1 MVSRDAYT
9 SKNIVKKDIRLGEI
23 EAEPSEVL
31 QRALAG
37 KILSDVFFRKNDEE
51 ELENHSGRRTRLTFI
66 GTQCLFYDFDDASC
80 DIDEF
85 VSRLRI
91 KPTFGYTTLS
101 DGKIENGRKLH
112 KFRLGYI
119 LSDFVYGLDNRERLW
134 KEIAR
139 ENNIVPTFIK
149 GKKVQGEQ
157 DKYDKGCTSV
167 QWFFG
172 TNDKARTVFFPE
184 NIYQVPT
191 ELVGLP
197 LSYDEYLSYREES
210 ERITTERKRQIARN
224 EHFWDNESNK
234 YLYRET
240 LKGSGWSEEDD
251 TCGIRRYPYFDVT
264 ICGRMKSL
272 KIAKTD
278 EDGNI
283 LKKDNNIIYETR
295 LKRDKRK
302 KNNGGFDED
311 EYVEAYRYKYQ
322 VVPFRDG
329 EHRRVKLYVAAQK
342 MAENYNKLRE
352 KEPWHPELDDTILF
366 YFLHSYAHT
375 YFELEG
381 KGNTITNDEL
391 ADIAISVNDDY
402 REGNDTSF
410 FDRETRTKR
419 RAEPMMSMR
428 FSMLTQRQK
437 SALITSQIKVEDVL
451 NNFDWTLSPSDNL
464 ERLNGAEKGKMY
476 GGRKMKDDKSL
487 KTFFKKIRKAIECGI
502 YTNKAGRVIYDFN
515 NFNNIS
521 KEVIDS
527 FITYFDFSFSSFFKV
542 SGKKG
547 SAGRRGD
554 KRRIV
559 MEALEGVERM
569 SVRKTQAFLKERG
582 IEASVGYLTQ
592 ILKGTGCSLTISTS
606 YNIKERTILPTG
618 NKNSEQCPF
627 KENILESL
635 VKGITIKDIALN
647 LGINEKTV
655 KRHIK
660 KAKDAGIIY
669 NEGSKK
675 YPKWVMCDKSMASGG
690 NLTSKD
696 TNINKE
702 KQINK
707 KTTMMNSS
715 IIINENVPQGF
726 GDNLPLDE
734 SAMSAYT
741 GEYTDEAYINDT
753 APELPYTCYKTGFTE
768 IYKDEV
774 TIPFKSAIAENFA
787 GQHII
792 PYTQPT
798 PKTDSFDN
806 VRNYDSSSS
815 RTEYATEPF
824 DNAFK
829 AKAKCVLDD
838 SLLQDLP
845 SSSNTIKEYMPE
857 DIYNGTVSDIN
868 TGMYRSERNDMTMGL
883 LPTPEKR
890 TELKAKLA
898 SIISRYDNDVVGF
911 VKNCNGFYMR
921 FSQVASGELF
931 YYNNTWRKNMEIE
944 MKCTDL
950 LIEELFRELEE
961 EEVVAA

>member
-1 MVSRDAYT
+1 MVSRDAYS

-37 KILSDVFFRKNDEE
+37 KILSDVFFRKSDEE

-85 VSRLRI
+85 VSRLKI

-101 DGKIENGRKLH
+101 DGKVENGRKLH
-112 KFRLGYI
+112 KFRLAYC

-134 KEIAR
+134 KQIAR
-139 ENNIVPTFIK
+139 ENDIVPTFIK

-157 DKYDKGCTSV
+157 DKYDKGCSSV

-210 ERITTERKRQIARN
+210 ERITAERKRQIARN
-224 EHFWDNESNK
+224 EHFWDDESNK

-240 LKGSGWSEEDD
+240 LKGSGWLEEDD

-272 KIAKTD
+272 KMAKTD
-278 EDGNI
+278 ENGNI
-283 LKKDNNIIYETR
+283 LKDKDNNIIYETR
-295 LKRDKRK
+295 LKRDKRR
-302 KNNGGFDED
+302 KNNGGFDQE

-352 KEPWHPELDDTILF
+352 KEPWHPELNDTILF

-391 ADIAISVNDDY
+391 VDIAISVNDDY

-410 FDRETRTKR
+410 FDREARTKR
-419 RAEPMMSMR
+419 RAEPMISMR

-437 SALITSQIKVEDVL
+437 SALITSQIKVEDIL

-476 GGRKMKDDKSL
+476 GGRKMKDEKSL
-487 KTFFKKIRKAIECGI
+487 KAFFKKIRKAIECGI
-502 YTNKAGRVIYDFN
+502 YTNKAGSIIYDFN

-521 KEVIDS
+521 KEVIES

-547 SAGRRGD
+547 STGRREE
-554 KRRIV
+554 KRRMV

-582 IEASVGYLTQ
+582 IEVSVGYLTQ
-592 ILKGTGCSLTISTS
+592 ISMVTFNEKCSLSISTS
-606 YNIKERTILPTG
+606 NNIKERTILPTG
-618 NKNSEQCPF
+618 KKDSEQHVTI
-627 KENILESL
+627 ENTIIESL
-635 VKGITIKDIALN
+635 IKGVTIKDISDN
-647 LGINEKTV
+647 LRMTERTI
-655 KRHIK
+655 KRYVT
-660 KAKDAGIIY
+660 KAKDAGIIR
-669 NEGSKK
+669 NEG
-675 YPKWVMCDKSMASGG
+675 YGRYTHWVLCDNSYMSPA
-690 NLTSKD
+690 
-696 TNINKE
+696 NINKE
-702 KQINK
+702 KKIK
-707 KTTMMNSS
+707 KNTTIMNT
-715 IIINENVPQGF
+715 ITINENVPQGF

-741 GEYTDEAYINDT
+741 GEYTDEEYINDT

-768 IYKDEV
+768 IFKDET
-774 TIPFKSAIAENFA
+774 TIPFKSAIAENFT

-798 PKTDSFDN
+798 PMKMTKT
-806 VRNYDSSSS
+806 SS

-845 SSSNTIKEYMPE
+845 SSSNTIEEDMPE
-857 DIYNGTVSDIN
+857 DIYNGTVSDMN

-898 SIISRYDNDVVGF
+898 SIIAKYDNDVVGF
-911 VKNCNGFYMR
+911 VKSCNGFYMR

-931 YYNNTWRKNMEIE
+931 YYHNTWRKNMEIE

-950 LIEELFRELEE
+950 LIEELFRELGE

>member
-37 KILSDVFFRKNDEE
+37 KILSDVFFRKSDEE

-134 KEIAR
+134 KQIAR

-210 ERITTERKRQIARN
+210 ERITAERKRQIARN
-224 EHFWDNESNK
+224 EHFWDNESNM
-234 YLYRET
+234 YLFQET

-278 EDGNI
+278 EEGNI
-283 LKKDNNIIYETR
+283 LKDNDNNIIYETR
-295 LKRDKRK
+295 LKKKRK
-302 KNNGGFDED
+302 TEED
-311 EYVEAYRYKYQ
+311 VIGYRYKYQ

-547 SAGRRGD
+547 SAGRRGE

-582 IEASVGYLTQ
+582 IEASRGTVAEILNISPVQIHNLT
-592 ILKGTGCSLTISTS
+592 SN
-606 YNIKERTILPTG
+606 NIKERTILSTG
-618 NKNSEQCPF
+618 NNKIGHPD
-627 KENILESL
+627 ILKKLTCGLSA
-635 VKGITIKDIALN
+635 KDIALE
-647 LGINEKTV
+647 LGISWITV
-655 KRHIK
+655 QRYIK

-675 YPKWVMCDKSMASGG
+675 YPKWVMCDRSMASGG

-702 KQINK
+702 KQKNK
-707 KTTMMNSS
+707 NTTIMNTS

-741 GEYTDEAYINDT
+741 GEYTDEDFINDT

-768 IYKDEV
+768 IFADEV

-798 PKTDSFDN
+798 PMKMTKTDTFEN

-845 SSSNTIKEYMPE
+845 SSLNTIEEDMPE

-898 SIISRYDNDVVGF
+898 SIISKYDNDVVGF
-911 VKNCNGFYMR
+911 VKSCNGFYMR

-931 YYNNTWRKNMEIE
+931 YYHNTWRKNMEIE

-950 LIEELFRELEE
+950 LIEELFRELGE
-961 EEVVAA
+961 EEVVVA

>member
-1 MVSRDAYT
+1 MPVRLMVSRDAYT

-37 KILSDVFFRKNDEE
+37 KILSDVFFRKSDEE

-172 TNDKARTVFFPE
+172 TSDKARTVFFPE

-210 ERITTERKRQIARN
+210 ERITAERKRQIARN

-240 LKGSGWSEEDD
+240 LKGSGWLEEDD

-278 EDGNI
+278 EEGNI

-295 LKRDKRK
+295 LKKKRK
-302 KNNGGFDED
+302 TEED
-311 EYVEAYRYKYQ
+311 VVGYRYKYQ

-515 NFNNIS
+515 NFNHIS

-527 FITYFDFSFSSFFKV
+527 FITYFDFSFSSFFNV

-547 SAGRRGD
+547 SDGRRGE

-582 IEASVGYLTQ
+582 IEASRGTVAEILNISPVQ
-592 ILKGTGCSLTISTS
+592 IHNVTS
-606 YNIKERTILPTG
+606 NNIKERTILSTG
-618 NKNSEQCPF
+618 NNKIGHPD
-627 KENILESL
+627 ILKKLTCGLSA
-635 VKGITIKDIALN
+635 KDIALE
-647 LGINEKTV
+647 LGISWITV
-655 KRHIK
+655 QRYIK
-660 KAKDAGIIY
+660 KAKDAGIIR

-675 YPKWVMCDKSMASGG
+675 FPKWVMIPASGG
-690 NLTSKD
+690 KLTSKD

-702 KQINK
+702 KQIKN
-707 KTTMMNSS
+707 TTIMNTS

-741 GEYTDEAYINDT
+741 GEYTDEDYINDT
-753 APELPYTCYKTGFTE
+753 APELPYTCFKTGFTE
-768 IYKDEV
+768 IFKDEV
-774 TIPFKSAIAENFA
+774 TIPFKSAIAENIA
-787 GQHII
+787 GEHII
-792 PYTQPT
+792 PYIQPT
-798 PKTDSFDN
+798 PKKMTKTDSFEN

-838 SLLQDLP
+838 SLLQYLP
-845 SSSNTIKEYMPE
+845 SSSNTIEEDMPE

-868 TGMYRSERNDMTMGL
+868 TGMYRSERNDITMGL

-890 TELKAKLA
+890 SELKAKLA
-898 SIISRYDNDVVGF
+898 SIISKYDNDVVGF
-911 VKNCNGFYMR
+911 VKSCNGFYMR

-931 YYNNTWRKNMEIE
+931 YYHNTWRKNMEIE

-950 LIEELFRELEE
+950 LIEELFSELGE

>member
-51 ELENHSGRRTRLTFI
+51 ELENHSGRRTRLTFV

-210 ERITTERKRQIARN
+210 ERITADRKRQIARN

-582 IEASVGYLTQ
+582 IEVSVGYLTQ
-592 ILKGTGCSLTISTS
+592 ISMGTFNEKCSLSISTS
-606 YNIKERTILPTG
+606 NNIKERTILSTG
-618 NKNSEQCPF
+618 KKDSEQHVRI
-627 KENILESL
+627 ENAIIDSL
-635 VKGITIKDIALN
+635 TKGITIKDISIS
-647 LGINEKTV
+647 LGLTERTIR
-655 KRHIK
+655 RHIK
-660 KAKDAGIIY
+660 KAKEAGIIR
-669 NEGSKK
+669 NEGYGKYSHWIVVEDKSYADK
-675 YPKWVMCDKSMASGG
+675 YPKNNNNTTSTTYIADKTGIFGNGCTLKPEPDKTGILGNNVTIETSIKQPTKFVMREDFENCREISAW
-690 NLTSKD
+690 D
-696 TNINKE
+696 TPAEEPKKKE
-702 KQINK
+702 KEETKNIETAISQEHCKRPETVIENDDD
-707 KTTMMNSS
+707 TCMG
-715 IIINENVPQGF
+715 NEEIESMSAALKGLIDHDIYEQSRNVPEPPFNVEEMVEG
-726 GDNLPLDE
+726 LDDYFY
-734 SAMSAYT
+734 YT
-741 GEYTDEAYINDT
+741 GE
-753 APELPYTCYKTGFTE
+753 G
-768 IYKDEV
+768 KD
-774 TIPFKSAIAENFA
+774 
-787 GQHII
+787 
-792 PYTQPT
+792 
-798 PKTDSFDN
+798 
-806 VRNYDSSSS
+806 
-815 RTEYATEPF
+815 
-824 DNAFK
+824 
-829 AKAKCVLDD
+829 
-838 SLLQDLP
+838 
-845 SSSNTIKEYMPE
+845 
-857 DIYNGTVSDIN
+857 
-868 TGMYRSERNDMTMGL
+868 
-883 LPTPEKR
+883 
-890 TELKAKLA
+890 
-898 SIISRYDNDVVGF
+898 RYDDWF
-911 VKNCNGFYMR
+911 DYSK
-921 FSQVASGELF
+921 A
-931 YYNNTWRKNMEIE
+931 I
-944 MKCTDL
+944 
-950 LIEELFRELEE
+950 
-961 EEVVAA
+961 

>member
-37 KILSDVFFRKNDEE
+37 KILSDVFFLKSDEE

-119 LSDFVYGLDNRERLW
+119 LSDFVYGLDNRGRLW
-134 KEIAR
+134 KQIAR

-157 DKYDKGCTSV
+157 DKYDKGCSSV

-210 ERITTERKRQIARN
+210 ERITAERKRQIARN

-234 YLYRET
+234 YLFQET

-251 TCGIRRYPYFDVT
+251 TCGIRRYPYFDVS

-278 EDGNI
+278 NDGNI
-283 LKKDNNIIYETR
+283 LKDNDNNIIYETR
-295 LKRDKRK
+295 LKKKRK
-302 KNNGGFDED
+302 TEED
-311 EYVEAYRYKYQ
+311 VIGYRYKYQ

-515 NFNNIS
+515 NFNHIS

-547 SAGRRGD
+547 SAGRRGE

-582 IEASVGYLTQ
+582 IEASRGTVAEILNISPVQ
-592 ILKGTGCSLTISTS
+592 IHNVTS
-606 YNIKERTILPTG
+606 NNIKERTILSTG
-618 NKNSEQCPF
+618 NNKIGHPD
-627 KENILESL
+627 ILKKLTCGLSA
-635 VKGITIKDIALN
+635 KDIALE
-647 LGINEKTV
+647 LGISWITV
-655 KRHIK
+655 QRYIK

-675 YPKWVMCDKSMASGG
+675 FPKWMMCDKSMASGG

-702 KQINK
+702 KQIK
-707 KTTMMNSS
+707 KNTTIMNTS

-741 GEYTDEAYINDT
+741 GEYTDEDFINDT
-753 APELPYTCYKTGFTE
+753 APELPYTCFKTGFTE
-768 IYKDEV
+768 IFKDEV

-798 PKTDSFDN
+798 PMKMTKTDSFEN

-845 SSSNTIKEYMPE
+845 SSSNTIEEDMPE

-868 TGMYRSERNDMTMGL
+868 TGMYRSERNDITMGL

-898 SIISRYDNDVVGF
+898 SIISKYDNDVVGF
-911 VKNCNGFYMR
+911 VKSCNGFYMR

-950 LIEELFRELEE
+950 LIEELFRELGEE
-961 EEVVAA
+961 ELATA

>member
-1 MVSRDAYT
+1 MPVRLMVSRDAYT

-37 KILSDVFFRKNDEE
+37 KILSDVFFRKSDEE

-172 TNDKARTVFFPE
+172 TSDKARTVFFPE

-210 ERITTERKRQIARN
+210 ERITAERKRQIARN

-240 LKGSGWSEEDD
+240 LKGSGWLEEDD

-278 EDGNI
+278 EEGNI

-295 LKRDKRK
+295 LKKKRK
-302 KNNGGFDED
+302 TEED
-311 EYVEAYRYKYQ
+311 VVGYRYKYQ

-515 NFNNIS
+515 NFNHIS

-527 FITYFDFSFSSFFKV
+527 FITYFDFSFSSFFNV

-547 SAGRRGD
+547 SDGRRGE

-582 IEASVGYLTQ
+582 IEASRGTVAEILNISPVQ
-592 ILKGTGCSLTISTS
+592 IHNVTS
-606 YNIKERTILPTG
+606 NNIKERTILSTG
-618 NKNSEQCPF
+618 NNKIGHPD
-627 KENILESL
+627 ILKKLTCGLSA
-635 VKGITIKDIALN
+635 KDIALE
-647 LGINEKTV
+647 LGISWITV
-655 KRHIK
+655 QRYIK
-660 KAKDAGIIY
+660 KAKDAGIIR

-675 YPKWVMCDKSMASGG
+675 FPKWVMIPASGG
-690 NLTSKD
+690 KLTSKD

-702 KQINK
+702 KQIKN
-707 KTTMMNSS
+707 TTIMNTS

-741 GEYTDEAYINDT
+741 GEYTDEDYINDT
-753 APELPYTCYKTGFTE
+753 APELPYTCFKTGFTE
-768 IYKDEV
+768 IFKDEV
-774 TIPFKSAIAENFA
+774 TIPFKSAIAENIA
-787 GQHII
+787 GEHII
-792 PYTQPT
+792 PYIQPT
-798 PKTDSFDN
+798 PKKMTKTDSFEN

-845 SSSNTIKEYMPE
+845 SSSNTIEEDMPE

-868 TGMYRSERNDMTMGL
+868 TGMYRSERNDITMGL

-890 TELKAKLA
+890 SELKAKLA
-898 SIISRYDNDVVGF
+898 SIISKYDNDVVGF
-911 VKNCNGFYMR
+911 VKSCNGFYMR

-931 YYNNTWRKNMEIE
+931 YYHNTWRKNMEIE

-950 LIEELFRELEE
+950 LIEELFSELGE

>member
-1 MVSRDAYT
+1 MPVRLMVSRDAYT

-37 KILSDVFFRKNDEE
+37 KILSDVFFRKSDEE

-172 TNDKARTVFFPE
+172 TSDKARTVFFPE

-210 ERITTERKRQIARN
+210 ERITAERKRQIARN

-240 LKGSGWSEEDD
+240 LKGSGWLEEDD

-278 EDGNI
+278 EEGNI

-295 LKRDKRK
+295 LKKKRK
-302 KNNGGFDED
+302 TEED
-311 EYVEAYRYKYQ
+311 VVGYRYKYQ

-515 NFNNIS
+515 NFNHIS

-527 FITYFDFSFSSFFKV
+527 FITYFDFSFSSFFNV

-547 SAGRRGD
+547 SDGRRGE

-582 IEASVGYLTQ
+582 IEASRGTVAEILNISPVQ
-592 ILKGTGCSLTISTS
+592 IHNVTS
-606 YNIKERTILPTG
+606 NNIKERTILSTG
-618 NKNSEQCPF
+618 NNKIGHPD
-627 KENILESL
+627 ILKKLTCGLSA
-635 VKGITIKDIALN
+635 KDIALE
-647 LGINEKTV
+647 LGISWITV
-655 KRHIK
+655 QRYIK
-660 KAKDAGIIY
+660 KAKDAGIIR

-675 YPKWVMCDKSMASGG
+675 FPKWVCDKSMASGG
-690 NLTSKD
+690 KLTSKD

-702 KQINK
+702 KQIKN
-707 KTTMMNSS
+707 TTIMNTS

-741 GEYTDEAYINDT
+741 GEYTDEDYINDT
-753 APELPYTCYKTGFTE
+753 APELPYTCFKTGFTE
-768 IYKDEV
+768 IFKDEV
-774 TIPFKSAIAENFA
+774 TIPFKSAIAENIA
-787 GQHII
+787 GEHII
-792 PYTQPT
+792 PYIQPT
-798 PKTDSFDN
+798 PKKMTKTDSFEN

-845 SSSNTIKEYMPE
+845 SSSNTIEEDMPE

-868 TGMYRSERNDMTMGL
+868 TGMYRSERNDITMGL

-890 TELKAKLA
+890 SELKAKLA
-898 SIISRYDNDVVGF
+898 SIISKYDNDVVGF
-911 VKNCNGFYMR
+911 VKSCNGFYMR

-931 YYNNTWRKNMEIE
+931 YYHNTWRKNMEIE

-950 LIEELFRELEE
+950 LIEELFSELGE

>member
-1 MVSRDAYT
+1 MVSRDAYS

-23 EAEPSEVL
+23 EAEPREVL

-37 KILSDVFFRKNDEE
+37 KILSDVFFRKSDEE
-51 ELENHSGRRTRLTFI
+51 VLENYGGRRAKLTFI

-101 DGKIENGRKLH
+101 DGKVENGRKLH
-112 KFRLGYI
+112 KFRLAYC
-119 LSDFVYGLDNRERLW
+119 LSDFVYGLENRERLW
-134 KEIAR
+134 KQIAR
-139 ENNIVPTFIK
+139 ENGIVPTFID
-149 GKKVQGEQ
+149 GKKVKGEQ
-157 DKYDKGCTSV
+157 DKYDKGCSSV

-184 NIYQVPT
+184 NIYQVPK
-191 ELVGLP
+191 EMIGLP
-197 LSYDEYLSYREES
+197 LSYDEYLIYREES
-210 ERITTERKRQIARN
+210 ERIVAERKKRIERD
-224 EHFWDNESNK
+224 EHFWDDESNK
-234 YLYRET
+234 YIYRET
-240 LKGSGWSEEDD
+240 LKGSGWLEEDD

-278 EDGNI
+278 EEGNI
-283 LKKDNNIIYETR
+283 LKDKDNNIIYETR
-295 LKRDKRK
+295 LKRDKRR

-352 KEPWHPELDDTILF
+352 KEPWHPELNDTILF

-391 ADIAISVNDDY
+391 ADIVISVNDDY

-410 FDRETRTKR
+410 FDREARTKR
-419 RAEPMMSMR
+419 RAEPMISMR

-437 SALITSQIKVEDVL
+437 SALITSQIKLEDVL
-451 NNFDWTLSPSDNL
+451 NNIDWTLSPSDNL

-476 GGRKMKDDKSL
+476 AGRKIKDEKSL

-547 SAGRRGD
+547 SVGRRGE

-582 IEASVGYLTQ
+582 IEVSRGTVADILNISPVQIHNTTSNNIKNCTILSAGSNEIGHPD
-592 ILKGTGCSLTISTS
+592 ILKKLTCGLSA
-606 YNIKERTILPTG
+606 
-618 NKNSEQCPF
+618 
-627 KENILESL
+627 
-635 VKGITIKDIALN
+635 KDIALE
-647 LGINEKTV
+647 LGMSWITV
-655 KRHIK
+655 QRYIK
-660 KAKDAGIIY
+660 KAKDAGIIR

-675 YPKWVMCDKSMASGG
+675 FPHWVMCDDSYISSPVH
-690 NLTSKD
+690 LTTTS
-696 TNINKE
+696 NKE
-702 KQINK
+702 KQIK
-707 KTTMMNSS
+707 KNTTIMSTS
-715 IIINENVPQGF
+715 ITINENVPQGF

-741 GEYTDEAYINDT
+741 GEYTDEDFINDT

-768 IYKDEV
+768 IFKDET
-774 TIPFKSAIAENFA
+774 TIPFKSAIAENFT

-798 PKTDSFDN
+798 PMKMTKTDSFEN
-806 VRNYDSSSS
+806 IRNYDSSSS
-815 RTEYATEPF
+815 RTEYATEPL

-845 SSSNTIKEYMPE
+845 SSSNTIEEDMPE

-898 SIISRYDNDVVGF
+898 SIISKYDNDVVGF
-911 VKNCNGFYMR
+911 VKSCNGFYMR

-931 YYNNTWRKNMEIE
+931 YYHNPWRKNMEIE

-950 LIEELFRELEE
+950 LIEELFRELGE
-961 EEVVAA
+961 EEVAAA

>member
-1 MVSRDAYT
+1 MPVRLMVSRDAYT

-37 KILSDVFFRKNDEE
+37 KILSDVFFRKSDEE

-172 TNDKARTVFFPE
+172 TSDKARTVFFPE

-210 ERITTERKRQIARN
+210 ERITAERKRQIARN

-240 LKGSGWSEEDD
+240 LKGSGWLEEDD

-278 EDGNI
+278 EEGNI

-295 LKRDKRK
+295 LKKKRK
-302 KNNGGFDED
+302 TEED
-311 EYVEAYRYKYQ
+311 VIGYRYKYQ

-515 NFNNIS
+515 NFNHIS

-527 FITYFDFSFSSFFKV
+527 FITYFDFSFSSFFNV

-547 SAGRRGD
+547 SDGRRGE

-582 IEASVGYLTQ
+582 IEASRGTVAEILNISPVQ
-592 ILKGTGCSLTISTS
+592 IHNVTS
-606 YNIKERTILPTG
+606 NNIKERTILSTG
-618 NKNSEQCPF
+618 NNKIGHPD
-627 KENILESL
+627 ILKKLTCGLSA
-635 VKGITIKDIALN
+635 KDIALE
-647 LGINEKTV
+647 LGISWITV
-655 KRHIK
+655 QRYIK
-660 KAKDAGIIY
+660 KAKDAGIIR

-675 YPKWVMCDKSMASGG
+675 FPKWVMCDKSMASGG
-690 NLTSKD
+690 KLTSKD

-702 KQINK
+702 KQIKN
-707 KTTMMNSS
+707 TTIMNTS

-741 GEYTDEAYINDT
+741 GEYTDEDYINDT
-753 APELPYTCYKTGFTE
+753 APELPYTCFKTGFTE
-768 IYKDEV
+768 IFKDEV
-774 TIPFKSAIAENFA
+774 TIPFKSAIAENIA
-787 GQHII
+787 GEHII
-792 PYTQPT
+792 PYIQPT
-798 PKTDSFDN
+798 PKKMTKTDSFEN

-845 SSSNTIKEYMPE
+845 SSSNTIEEDMPE

-868 TGMYRSERNDMTMGL
+868 TGMYCSERNDITMGL

-890 TELKAKLA
+890 SELKAKLA
-898 SIISRYDNDVVGF
+898 SIISKYDNDVVGF
-911 VKNCNGFYMR
+911 VKSCNGFYMR

-931 YYNNTWRKNMEIE
+931 YYHNTWRKNMEIE

-950 LIEELFRELEE
+950 LIEELFSELGE